1 MVLAPLT
8 VRAEAH
14 GNAVKKI
21 WPFRRRMITD
31 DFSNQRVTRK
41 AVN

>member
-8 VRAEAH
+8 VTAEAH

-21 WPFRRRMITD
+21 WPFGRRMITD
-31 DFSNQRVTRK
+31 GLSNQRVTRK
-41 AVN
+41 GVN